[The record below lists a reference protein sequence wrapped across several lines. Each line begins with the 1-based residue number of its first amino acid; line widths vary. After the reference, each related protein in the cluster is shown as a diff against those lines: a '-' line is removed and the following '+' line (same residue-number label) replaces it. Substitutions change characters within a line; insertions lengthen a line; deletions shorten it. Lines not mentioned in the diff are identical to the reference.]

1 MSPEPDVTLGEL
13 SRSIIGMEKRMSDG
27 FAAVNQR
34 LDSLQY
40 VPRTEHDLALNGI
53 REDVRSLEEK
63 WTWMTR
69 ALVASFLFPLAVAV
83 VVAVVVAR

>member
-13 SRSIIGMEKRMSDG
+13 SRSIASMEKRMGEG
-27 FAAVNQR
+27 FSAVNQR
-34 LDSLQY
+34 LDTLQY
-40 VPRTEHDLALNGI
+40 VPRAEHDLALRGI
-53 REDVRSLEEK
+53 REDVKSLEDK

-83 VVAVVVAR
+83 VVALVVTQ